1 MVVPVT
7 DARSNAND
15 QIAHAARV
23 LGKSKYRIRVF
34 KAIYGGKK
42 VAKTVTAVMSSTA
55 LSRKQV
61 LTAGK
66 ALANNNIVSQIKRNG
81 ETAYTKD
88 GFYSQHRERILRLA
102 ADPQKL
108 RDLPTKTRPQVIIK
122 GSMEISIPRALV
134 RAQQITID
142 EIDSFRK
149 VKGKRVKHYSPRPL
163 DESKVKKGMQ
173 SLVGEEGSF
182 KDWGGEK
189 NDLWTTRLTYQGK
202 RHSAAFAFKGKG
214 TTGKLTPRKM
224 GKNGDQLQRLLQA
237 PADVF
242 LVQYWRE
249 IDQSVL
255 ELLRA
260 LAVAKSV
267 TERRQIHFCVIDGQ
281 DSQRLIQSY
290 PNDFEGV

>member
-1 MVVPVT
+1 
-7 DARSNAND
+7 
-15 QIAHAARV
+15 
-23 LGKSKYRIRVF
+23 
-34 KAIYGGKK
+34 
-42 VAKTVTAVMSSTA
+42 
-55 LSRKQV
+55 
-61 LTAGK
+61 
-66 ALANNNIVSQIKRNG
+66 
-81 ETAYTKD
+81 
-88 GFYSQHRERILRLA
+88 
-102 ADPQKL
+102 
-108 RDLPTKTRPQVIIK
+108 
-122 GSMEISIPRALV
+122 
-134 RAQQITID
+134 
-142 EIDSFRK
+142 
-149 VKGKRVKHYSPRPL
+149 
-163 DESKVKKGMQ
+163 MQ